1 MNLMNK
7 YSPLKIPVL
16 FFALF
21 FCSLNLISQN
31 DLKST
36 YLNSKT
42 KNEKLENGIAYLSDI
57 KYKDPQLA
65 IKTSDTL
72 IKLCNNTNEKYLV
85 DIYSILGASYWHL
98 GDLGKS
104 TNYFTLCYN
113 LSAKYKI
120 NKEALSSLNSI
131 GYNYFELGDYST
143 ALIQLDKALKLGK
156 QLNDEASIAIT
167 ETYIGQINGKLKK
180 YPTAIKYYNESL
192 IHFKKVGK
200 FKNEAIIYNNIGNC
214 YLEENKYDS
223 AIYWF
228 NKSFELSAEKN
239 YTKGIALA
247 SSNAGLAYLDKKEYP
262 KAEQKLILAY
272 TKYDSLQNDLSLVIV
287 CTNLIRLYTETNQL
301 NKAIPY
307 AKTGEKLASKI
318 GSFEQQVN
326 LYSSLSNMYA
336 AKQEP
341 VEALKYAKLQ
351 MQFSDSLANENSQR
365 IQNEMTTR
373 FETENLNDKITLLT
387 STNKLKDAEI
397 EKKKTQQYLFIVL
410 VFGSIIIIGLL
421 FFVLRTKNKSQ
432 KQLVQQNK
440 IIENAL
446 DERGILLKEIHH
458 RVKNNLQ
465 IISSLLSLQSGY
477 GNSISTEELVKQS
490 ESRIKSMALIHEKLY
505 QTENFKEIDL
515 AEYLHSLLE
524 QLSEILFFKEKD
536 IKYKINVESIH
547 IEIDKL
553 VPLGLIINELITNT
567 VKHAFK
573 NKTSGLITI
582 TGKHFDKNYTLC
594 INDNGEGMP
603 SDFSLDKSKSLGIRL
618 IKGLVNQIQAKITI
632 QSVPGST
639 SFTIDISKQTSL
651 LLR

>member
-1 MNLMNK
+1 MNLK
-7 YSPLKIPVL
+7 FTYSRIKMYFL

-42 KNEKLENGIAYLSDI
+42 QNEKLTNGIPYLSDI
-57 KYKDPQLA
+57 KYEDPQLT

-72 IKLCNNTNEKYLV
+72 IKLCINANEKYLI

-98 GDLGKS
+98 GDLSKS
-104 TNYFTLCYN
+104 TNYFKLCYN
-113 LSAKYKI
+113 KALHFKS
-120 NKEALSSLNSI
+120 NKDILSSLNSI

-143 ALIQLDKALKLGK
+143 ALNYLDKALSLSKK
-156 QLNDEASIAIT
+156 TNDKASIAIS
-167 ETYIGQINGKLKK
+167 ETYIGQINVKLKK
-180 YPTAIKYYNESL
+180 YDTAIQYYNQTSEY
-192 IHFKKVGK
+192 FKSEKK
-200 FKNEAIIYNNIGNC
+200 FKNEAIVYNNIGNC
-214 YLEENKYDS
+214 YLEQNKNDS

-228 NKSFELSAEKN
+228 NKSFELSNENK
-239 YTKGIALA
+239 YVKGIALA
-247 SSNAGLAYLDKKEYP
+247 SSNLGLALLEKKEFE
-262 KAEQKLILAY
+262 KAEQKLLIAY
-272 TKYDSLQNDLSLVIV
+272 TSYDSLQNDLSLVMV
-287 CTNLIRLYTETNQL
+287 CTNLIRLYSETNQL
-301 NKAIPY
+301 NKATPY
-307 AKTGEKLASKI
+307 AIKGEELAGDI

-326 LYSSLSNMYA
+326 LYKSLSNMHIA
-336 AKQEP
+336 NKEF
-341 VEALKYAKLQ
+341 EKALKYSNLQ
-351 MQFSDSLANENSQR
+351 LQFTDSLANENSQR

-387 STNKLKDAEI
+387 NTNKLKDTEI
-397 EKKKTQQYLFIVL
+397 EKKKTQQYLFLVL
-410 VFGSIIIIGLL
+410 VLGSSIIIVLL

-432 KQLVQQNK
+432 KQLEQKNK

-465 IISSLLSLQSGY
+465 IISSLLNLQSGY
-477 GNSISTEELVKQS
+477 GSSISTEDLVKQS

-515 AEYLHSLLE
+515 DEYLKSFLE
-524 QLSEILFFKEKD
+524 QLSEILFFKEKN
-536 IKYKINVESIH
+536 ISYFINVETIH

-573 NKTSGLITI
+573 NKASGIITI
-582 TGKHFDKNYTLC
+582 SGKHIENNYSLS

-603 SDFSLDKSKSLGIRL
+603 SDFSLTKSKSLGIRL
-618 IKGLVNQIQAKITI
+618 VKGLVSQIQAKITI
-632 QSVPGST
+632 QSQPGDT
-639 SFTIDISKQTSL
+639 TFRIDMTK
-651 LLR
+651 